1 MSVVDRVA
9 LAAAEAAGRNLGPRA
24 GLTALRALYVGLS
37 DDSDRRRALLGALE
51 HSIALADDSAFEW
64 VLTQWSAEPSNL
76 FPAAVAA
83 CARLIRHRRRD
94 AALRLADAEHTRAPT
109 GRALYLRARC
119 TRNEEAAITD
129 LRLALRKARQAPKD
143 EALELA
149 AASRLARL
157 SLEKPKP
164 AIDLEKLDERARLA
178 VLTAMLHSKGR
189 YGRVA
194 ALDGILTLAQS
205 EDADVASAAMR
216 LAARHADSDGRLTEI
231 EIDRIRSAL
240 VSWPIEEERN
250 EALRR
255 LELRRATI
263 VGEVGDAEVASRLLE
278 GGEVAAPR
286 GAPDAAYRALDAIVA
301 LRKKKSDRADR
312 LEALLATIDAERP
325 RISMPLL
332 TVAWLACS
340 DSEADVRGAGA
351 RVASRLTSLNG
362 ARPSRGWLRLSECVG
377 DPKLEGELLAVA
389 VEAREPGAADRL
401 ATRDVRAAWAAWAAG
416 DRSEAQRLLRSAR
429 MHAQR

>member
-24 GLTALRALYVGLS
+24 GLTALRALFVGLS
-37 DDSDRRRALLGALE
+37 DASDRQRALVGALE
-51 HSIALADDSAFEW
+51 HALTLRDEPALEW
-64 VLTQWSAEPSNL
+64 VLTQWSAEPSNM

-83 CARLIRHRRRD
+83 CARLTEQREHDVAR
-94 AALRLADAEHTRAPT
+94 RLADAEHARAPT

-119 TRNEEAAITD
+119 TRHDQSAIAD
-129 LRLALRKARQAPKD
+129 LRLAVRKSRQAPKD

-164 AIDLEKLDERARLA
+164 AVDLEKLDPRARLA

-194 ALDGILTLAQS
+194 ALDGIVALAES
-205 EDADVASAAMR
+205 DDGDVASAAMQ

-231 EIDRIRSAL
+231 EIDRIRTAL
-240 VSWPIEEERN
+240 VRWPDPDERI

-263 VGEVGDAEVASRLLE
+263 AGEVGEADVAAQLLE
-278 GGEVAAPR
+278 GGEVASPK

-301 LRKKKSDRADR
+301 LRKNKDDRADR

-340 DSEADVRGAGA
+340 DSDADVRGAGV
-351 RVASRLTSLNG
+351 RIASRLTSLGG
-362 ARPSRGWLRLSECVG
+362 ARPSRGWLRLSERVG
-377 DPKLEGELLAVA
+377 DPKLEAELLAVA
-389 VEAREPGAADRL
+389 VEAREPEAADRV
-401 ATRDVRAAWAAWAAG
+401 AERDVRAAWTAYEEG
-416 DRSEAQRLLRSAR
+416 DRAEARRLLRSAQA
-429 MHAQR
+429 HARR